1 MSAVVLSVYNVANFP
16 GGGSQFWVYMQYAQG
31 LRRVGCDVYW
41 LEQLRPSSDAD
52 EEARLCATVLERMQ
66 RFGLEQKTLLYTAD
80 PRAVDGVRFVACT
93 ERRAKVVLRRA
104 DLLLNF
110 HYAIDPRLLGW
121 ARRTALVDIDPGL
134 LQWWM
139 STRQL
144 AVPPHDHYFTTGE
157 TVGTPEARFPA
168 CGLSWTRIR
177 PPVCLDLWP
186 VVYTP
191 DAESF
196 TTVSSWASAGW
207 LKVKE
212 NGHTRLLDNSKR
224 VAFLEYV
231 ELPRQVARPLE
242 LALHLL
248 DRDPA
253 GQARRKRAE
262 QDAADRAHFERHGW
276 RVRDAREVA
285 GRPGGFRSYI
295 QSSRGEFSCAKPSSV
310 AFRNAW
316 VSARS
321 ACYLASGK
329 PIVVQDTGPS
339 NYLPDGEGI
348 FRFSSVPQA
357 ATAFDAIESDYPRQ
371 CDAARA
377 LAETY
382 FDARRVLEGALNA
395 SLGRA
400 PVPMA
405 TA

>member
-1 MSAVVLSVYNVANFP
+1 MSAVVLSVYDVANLP
-16 GGGSQFWVYMQYAQG
+16 GGGAQFWVYMQYAQG
-31 LRRVGCDVYW
+31 LRRLGCDVYW

-52 EEARLCATVLERMQ
+52 EEARRRATLLERMK
-66 RFGLEQKTLLYTAD
+66 RFGLETKTLLYAAN
-80 PRAVDGVRFVACT
+80 PAAVDGVRFIACT
-93 ERRAKVVLRRA
+93 ERHARAVLRRA
-104 DLLLNF
+104 DLVLNF

-134 LQWWM
+134 LQLWM

-144 AVPPHDHYFTTGE
+144 AVPRHDHYFTTGE

-186 VVYTP
+186 VVCTP

-196 TTVSSWASAGW
+196 TTVSSWSSASW

-212 NGHTRLLDNSKR
+212 NGHTTLRDNAER
-224 VAFLEYV
+224 GAFLEYV
-231 ELPRQVARPLE
+231 ALPQQVVRPLE

-253 GQARRKRAE
+253 GQARRRQAE
-262 QDAADRAHFERHGW
+262 QDGADRAHLERHGW
-276 RVRDAREVA
+276 RVRDSREVA
-285 GRPGGFRSYI
+285 GSPDAYRSYV
-295 QSSRGEFSCAKPSSV
+295 QTSRGEFSCARPSCV
-310 AFRNAW
+310 EFRTAW
-316 VSARS
+316 VSERS
-321 ACYLASGK
+321 VCYLATGK

-339 NYLPDGEGI
+339 NYLPEGEGI
-348 FRFSSVPQA
+348 FRFSSIPQA
-357 ATAFDAIESDYPRQ
+357 AAALDAIESDYQRQ
-371 CDAARA
+371 CDAARS

-382 FDARRVLEGALNA
+382 FDARRVLERALNA
-395 SLGRA
+395 ALGRA
-400 PVPMA
+400 RVPVA

>member
-16 GGGSQFWVYMQYAQG
+16 GGAAQFWVYMQYAEG
-31 LRRVGCDVYW
+31 LRRLGCDVYW
-41 LEQLRPSSDAD
+41 LEQLRASSDAD
-52 EEARLCATVLERMQ
+52 EEARLCATLLERMQ

-93 ERRAKVVLRRA
+93 ERHARAVLRRA

-110 HYAIDPRLLGW
+110 HYAIDRRLLGW

-134 LQWWM
+134 LQLWM

-157 TVGTPEARFPA
+157 TVGTPEARIPG

-186 VVYTP
+186 VVYTSDGEP
-191 DAESF
+191 F
-196 TTVSSWASAGW
+196 TTVSSWSSASW

-212 NGHTRLLDNSKR
+212 NGHTTLSDNAKR
-224 VAFLEYV
+224 SAFLEYV
-231 ELPRQVARPLE
+231 ELPRHVARPLE

-253 GQARRKRAE
+253 GQARRRQAE
-262 QDAADRAHFERHGW
+262 QDAADRAHLERHGW
-276 RVRDAREVA
+276 RVRDSREVA
-285 GRPGGFRSYI
+285 GSPDAYRSYV
-295 QSSRGEFSCAKPSSV
+295 QTSRGEFSCAKPSSV
-310 AFRNAW
+310 EFQNAW
-316 VSARS
+316 VSDRS
-321 ACYLASGK
+321 VCYLASGK

-339 NYLPDGEGI
+339 NYLPEGEGI
-348 FRFSSVPQA
+348 FRFSSLPQA
-357 ATAFDAIESDYPRQ
+357 AAAFDAIESDYQRQ
-371 CDAARA
+371 CEAARA

-382 FDARRVLEGALNA
+382 FDARRVIERALNA
-395 SLGRA
+395 ALGRA
-400 PVPMA
+400 RVSLA